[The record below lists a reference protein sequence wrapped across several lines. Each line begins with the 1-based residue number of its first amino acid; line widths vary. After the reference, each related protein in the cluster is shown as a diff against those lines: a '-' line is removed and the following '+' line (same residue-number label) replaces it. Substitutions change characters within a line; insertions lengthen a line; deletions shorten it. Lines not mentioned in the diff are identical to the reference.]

1 MKRFMKHHKWI
12 LSLLLVALIGVG
24 ATGAYLVASS
34 GTVKNT
40 FASGNVTTEI
50 EENVGSEGQK
60 EVAIKNT
67 GDLTRAAIC
76 SKRSA
81 DIYGLHILAEN
92 INSNAE
98 NTTRF
103 VVVAPRMELREG
115 RNKIATCF
123 RVPHQSGSLHEILTI
138 FAVHGLNM
146 VRLESRPVQG
156 HNFEYM
162 FFLEFT
168 GDLNSPDMPA
178 VLQELTQSTDGFR
191 VFGNFAANL
200 EGEGD
205 AT

>member
-1 MKRFMKHHKWI
+1 MM
-12 LSLLLVALIGVG
+12 VAR
-24 ATGAYLVASS
+24 S
-34 GTVKNT
+34 GDPTK
-40 FASGNVTTEI
+40 
-50 EENVGSEGQK
+50 
-60 EVAIKNT
+60 
-67 GDLTRAAIC
+67 AAIC

-81 DIYGLHILAEN
+81 DIYGLEILAED

-103 VVVAPRMELREG
+103 VVVAPQMELREG
-115 RNKIATCF
+115 RDKICTCF

-168 GDLNSPDMPA
+168 GDLLSPDMPA
-178 VLQELTQSTDGFR
+178 VLRELTQSTDGFR
-191 VFGNFAANL
+191 VFGNFASGL
-200 EGEGD
+200 ES
-205 AT
+205 

>member
-1 MKRFMKHHKWI
+1 M
-12 LSLLLVALIGVG
+12 VAK
-24 ATGAYLVASS
+24 S
-34 GTVKNT
+34 
-40 FASGNVTTEI
+40 
-50 EENVGSEGQK
+50 
-60 EVAIKNT
+60 

-92 INSNAE
+92 INSNSE

-103 VVVAPRMELREG
+103 VIVAPKMELREG

-168 GDLNSPDMPA
+168 GDLSDPGMPA
-178 VLQELTQSTDGFR
+178 VLRELTQSTDGFR

-200 EGEGD
+200 EGEGY
-205 AT
+205 TQ